1 VDRSVRWCPFDV
13 ELDSRQRV
21 AESQPHSYASCWV
34 PACALLHHVLVLK
47 NERLLHFSHLV
58 AVWLVTEPEGRVRDE
73 LQTVAI
79 GARHWYSH
87 SCSGI
92 ADQVRTV
99 EGPVEG
105 VDILG
110 SDSQWHYTTHKAA
123 GQTCEVLRESPCTA
137 ETRS

>member
-1 VDRSVRWCPFDV
+1 
-13 ELDSRQRV
+13 
-21 AESQPHSYASCWV
+21 
-34 PACALLHHVLVLK
+34 VLVVE
-47 NERLLHFSHLV
+47 NERLLDFSYLV
-58 AVWLVTEPEGRVRDE
+58 TVWLVAEPEGRVRGE

-92 ADQVRTV
+92 VDQVRTAEGRV
-99 EGPVEG
+99 ED

-110 SDSQWHYTTHKAA
+110 SDSQWHYRTRKAA
-123 GQTCEVLRESPCTA
+123 EQTCEVLRESPCTA